1 MEKVKKIYLEK
12 LNNKDFYQL
21 IENVITISDT
31 EPLLSTI
38 SASLKAD
45 IPQMKLS
52 FKKESLTEETQQ
64 VVALDKKR
72 DRAFI
77 RLKSFL
83 ESETYNDEEP
93 TKADAANSLLTII
106 ENFGGSKIPKFNLNG
121 ETAVLTN
128 LISALNAKTN
138 EITMLDL
145 SSRIVYLKNSN
156 ESFQAFYKDR
166 GDAAKDLADIN
177 PFYRL
182 RKPITAKYRRFISAI
197 ENMPEILPSS
207 SPAIASIIM
216 RLNVEL
222 DKFEALISKPKNDS
236 ENTAPGLN

>member
-1 MEKVKKIYLEK
+1 MEKIKKIHIEK

-21 IENVITISDT
+21 IENIIAISDT

-38 SASLKAD
+38 STAIKAD
-45 IPQMKLS
+45 IPEMKLS

-72 DRAFI
+72 DRAFM

-83 ESETYNDEEP
+83 ESETYNDEDP
-93 TKADAANSLLTII
+93 SKAEAANSLLTII

-128 LISALNAKTN
+128 LVSVLNAKTN
-138 EITMLDL
+138 EITLLDL
-145 SSRIVYLKNSN
+145 SSRILYIKNCN

-166 GDAAKDLADIN
+166 GDSAKELADIS

-182 RKPITAKYRRFISAI
+182 RKPVTARYRKFISAI

-207 SPAIASIIM
+207 SSAITNIIT
-216 RLNVEL
+216 RFNVEL
-222 DKFEALISKPKNDS
+222 DKFEALISKPKTDS
-236 ENTAPGLN
+236 QNPNTGL

>member
-1 MEKVKKIYLEK
+1 MEKVKKISIEK

-21 IENVITISDT
+21 IENVISISDT
-31 EPLLSTI
+31 EPQLTTI
-38 SASLKAD
+38 SAALKAD
-45 IPQMKLS
+45 IPEMKLS

-72 DRAFI
+72 DRAFM

-93 TKADAANSLLTII
+93 LKAEAANSLLAII
-106 ENFGGSKIPKFNLNG
+106 ESFGGSKIPKFNLNG

-128 LISALNAKTN
+128 LISSLNAKTD
-138 EITMLDL
+138 EINLLDL
-145 SSRIVYLKNSN
+145 ASRILYIKNCN

-166 GDAAKDLADIN
+166 GDSAKELADIS

-182 RKPITAKYRRFISAI
+182 RKPVTARYRKFISAI
-197 ENMPEILPSS
+197 ENMPEIVPSS
-207 SPAIASIIM
+207 SSVIAGIIT
-216 RLNVEL
+216 RLNIEL
-222 DKFEALISKPKNDS
+222 EKFDALISKPKTD
-236 ENTAPGLN
+236 TGKPGTGI

>member
-12 LNNKDFYQL
+12 LNNKDLYQL
-21 IENVITISDT
+21 IENVIAISDT

-38 SASLKAD
+38 SEALKAD

-93 TKADAANSLLTII
+93 SKADAANSLLTII

-121 ETAVLTN
+121 EAAVLTN

-145 SSRIVYLKNSN
+145 SSRILYLKNCN
-156 ESFQAFYKDR
+156 ENFQAFYKDR
-166 GDAAKDLADIN
+166 GDAAKELADIS

-207 SPAIASIIM
+207 SSAIA
-216 RLNVEL
+216 R
-222 DKFEALISKPKNDS
+222 D
-236 ENTAPGLN
+236 